1 MAVTLVRMVEAVR
14 TEAKTAFSTTGT
26 AYFMKYV
33 SEDGAKTWWHIFGE
47 GAPSTNYDD
56 APLDSLYTDTT
67 NHKLYIH
74 TATSTW
80 TVVGAQS

>member
-1 MAVTLVRMVEAVR
+1 MAATLVRMVEAVR
-14 TEAKTAFSTTGT
+14 TETKTAFNASGT
-26 AYFMKYV
+26 AYFIKYV
-33 SEDGAKTWWHIFGE
+33 SEDGAKTWWHIFGA
-47 GAPSTNYDD
+47 GAPGTDYND

-74 TATSTW
+74 TATATW